1 VVSLRAGL
9 ALAVLL
15 LAGAMGGCSSAG
27 PLGEY
32 RAARTLHLAPDGR
45 LIVTDLGSGRND
57 GTVVAVEVGSG
68 RQTVL
73 MRDLPSTRNSGQ
85 AHADLAGPSGA
96 AMAADGTVCVAIG
109 DATAAHAGFAALRC
123 TSGLMVDLEAFQA
136 SNKLPSNPYDVVSD
150 GGKGWYISDGAANNI
165 LHVDQAGTVTIVA
178 YFPNLAAGGLGGRQA
193 QGVPAGLTLGPDRT
207 LYVAL
212 YGGAP
217 FDGPPAAV
225 VSLAP
230 DAATRKGQVKPRLVA
245 LVQHPIA
252 LAVTPDGLAVADYG
266 GAPGERGKGELRLLS
281 GVGTAAAAGP
291 GSLQPFGRSR
301 LLASGLDR
309 PTGVARLPD
318 GRWAI
323 AETGHTGLTV
333 SAAAPDEA
341 TSGQK

>member
-1 VVSLRAGL
+1 VSLRIGTV
-9 ALAVLL
+9 LAVLL
-15 LAGAMGGCSSAG
+15 LAAAIAGCSSAG

-57 GTVVAVEVGSG
+57 GAVVAVEVASG

-73 MRDLPSTRNSGQ
+73 MRDLPSTHHSGQ

-96 AMAADGTVCVAIG
+96 AMAADGTVCATIG
-109 DATAAHAGFAALRC
+109 DATTPKRRVRRPALHQRPDGRPGGVPGQQQAAEQPLRRR
-123 TSGLMVDLEAFQA
+123 L
-136 SNKLPSNPYDVVSD
+136 D
-150 GGKGWYISDGAANNI
+150 GGEGWYVSDGAANNVV
-165 LHVDQAGTVTIVA
+165 HVDRTGKVTIVA
-178 YFPNLAAGGLGGRQA
+178 YVPDLAARGLGRRHG

-207 LYVAL
+207 LFVAL
-212 YGGAP
+212 YGGTP

-230 DAATRKGQVKPRLVA
+230 DAAIRPGQVKPRLVA
-245 LVQHPIA
+245 LMQHPIA
-252 LAVTPDGLAVADYG
+252 LAMNPDGLAVADYG

-281 GVGTAAAAGP
+281 GVGAAADGP
-291 GSLQPFGRSR
+291 GRQQPVGRSR

-309 PTGVARLPD
+309 PTGLARLPD

-323 AETGHTGLTV
+323 AETGHTELTV
-333 SAAAPDEA
+333 LS
-341 TSGQK
+341 SSRS